1 MNAQATL
8 SSPDIYFTSAIS
20 HEVPDAK
27 AHEVL
32 QVGDFV
38 NNKIDLQA
46 FGDGLNRI
54 WFVAII
60 MEPEDRIYT
69 NKIVFHRKNKALEVF
84 WRMDY
89 ERVMAASLIEFK
101 AYLSIFLI
109 DVLTEALQKKKIK
122 NFDSEQFL
130 NQLDKELNSDPTE

>member
-54 WFVAII
+54 
-60 MEPEDRIYT
+60 
-69 NKIVFHRKNKALEVF
+69 
-84 WRMDY
+84 
-89 ERVMAASLIEFK
+89 
-101 AYLSIFLI
+101 
-109 DVLTEALQKKKIK
+109 
-122 NFDSEQFL
+122 
-130 NQLDKELNSDPTE
+130 

>member
-1 MNAQATL
+1 
-8 SSPDIYFTSAIS
+8 
-20 HEVPDAK
+20 
-27 AHEVL
+27 
-32 QVGDFV
+32 
-38 NNKIDLQA
+38 
-46 FGDGLNRI
+46 
-54 WFVAII
+54 